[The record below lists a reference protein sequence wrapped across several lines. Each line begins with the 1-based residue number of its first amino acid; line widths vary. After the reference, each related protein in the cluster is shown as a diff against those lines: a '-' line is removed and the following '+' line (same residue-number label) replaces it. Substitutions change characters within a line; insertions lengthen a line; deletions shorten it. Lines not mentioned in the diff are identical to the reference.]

1 MSSSP
6 SPRPPVDKKAEAKE
20 WVEVE
25 AAEGAVRTKAAEEW
39 AEAHGAE
46 AQDREDKA
54 WEAEQ
59 KAKDLDK
66 VVEVRAVEDE
76 EEGLSDLSDSVTQRL
91 QRERESLRKRD

>member
-1 MSSSP
+1 MSSSL
-6 SPRPPVDKKAEAKE
+6 SPRPAVDKKAEAKE

-25 AAEGAVRTKAAEEW
+25 AVEDAVRTKVAEEW

-46 AQDREDKA
+46 VQDKEDKA

-66 VVEVRAVEDE
+66 VVEVRAVEE
-76 EEGLSDLSDSVTQRL
+76 GEEGLSD
-91 QRERESLRKRD
+91 